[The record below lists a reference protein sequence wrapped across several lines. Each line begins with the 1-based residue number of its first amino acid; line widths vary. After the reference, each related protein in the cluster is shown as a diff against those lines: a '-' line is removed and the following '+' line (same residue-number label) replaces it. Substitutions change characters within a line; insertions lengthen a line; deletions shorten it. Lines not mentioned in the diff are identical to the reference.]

1 MTDAGSVAGRAG
13 CSLLRSRRLVNHSR
27 LFVPLLSPS
36 KLCIEHCVNCYHLSR
51 YTLVWAYNILAA
63 VHLWWVCRALSSS
76 ACPARGARAVR
87 CTLYMSLIVL
97 PRYPVHDRY
106 LDRGLKTEATQAVED
121 LNGFPHTRVSSC

>member
-36 KLCIEHCVNCYHLSR
+36 KLCIEHCVNCSLKLLSPIPLR
-51 YTLVWAYNILAA
+51 SYVGYNILAA

-76 ACPARGARAVR
+76 ACPAWCPGGAVY
-87 CTLYMSLIVL
+87 LYMSLIVL
-97 PRYPVHDRY
+97 PRYPVQIGMDRM
-106 LDRGLKTEATQAVED
+106 RI
-121 LNGFPHTRVSSC
+121 